1 MIKKSNWSDTETRHA
16 QLDKQVLESKTAY
29 YGFKPVLPD
38 EKTKRV
44 VQHFNRIADKYDLM
58 NTILSF
64 GIHHQWKRAAVNLL
78 NLCDGHRVLDVC
90 GGTGDLSILAA
101 QKIKKNGLVAVYDIN
116 RAMMEVGREKLRG
129 HPCEGRIRFVQG
141 DAETISFPDGFF
153 DAALVSF
160 GIRNVTHMEK
170 AFKEMHRVLKNGGR
184 LMCLE
189 FSRPKNPIFRRLYDF
204 YSFYMMPCL
213 GRLVVGSGQ
222 PYNCLSES
230 IRLFPLPRELSA
242 VLENI
247 GFSPVTYRS
256 LTNGIAVIHLGIK
269 SSKSKL

>member
-16 QLDKQVLESKTAY
+16 QLDKQVLTSKTAY
-29 YGFKPVLPD
+29 YGFKQVPSD

-44 VQHFNRIADKYDLM
+44 VRHFNRIADKYDLM

-64 GIHHQWKRAAVNLL
+64 GIHRQWKRTAVNLL
-78 NLCDGHRVLDVC
+78 NLGDGDRVLDVC
-90 GGTGDLSILAA
+90 GGTGDLSMLAA
-101 QKIKKNGLVAVYDIN
+101 QKVKRNGLVTVYDIN
-116 RAMMEVGREKLRG
+116 RAMMEVGREKVRG
-129 HPCEGRIRFVQG
+129 HPLEGRIRFVQG
-141 DAETISFPDGFF
+141 DAETISFPDDFF
-153 DAALVSF
+153 DAALVGF

-170 AFKEMHRVLKNGGR
+170 AFGEMHRVLKKGGR

-189 FSRPKNPIFRRLYDF
+189 FSRPKNPIFRLLYDF
-204 YSFYMMPCL
+204 HSFYMMPFL

-230 IRLFPLPRELSA
+230 IRLFPLPEELSA
-242 VLENI
+242 VLKNI

-256 LTNGIAVIHLGIK
+256 LTNGISVIHLGMK
-269 SSKSKL
+269 AS